1 MNQLTQNFTLIFG
14 NIRTVVSSSLNATGS
29 LISDIFGRDELT
41 SVDNSD
47 IITNKKDREKV
58 SKAIDELMEEIKKNN
73 SEGSNPKKSKTV
85 TLENGKDMVI
95 CI

>member
-1 MNQLTQNFTLIFG
+1 MNQFTRISALIYG
-14 NIRTVVSSSLNATGS
+14 NIKTVIVSSFNATSS
-29 LISDIFGRDELT
+29 LISDIFGSDELV

-58 SKAIDELMEEIKKNN
+58 SKAIDELMEELKKNN
-73 SEGSNPKKSKTV
+73 SEGSIPKKSTTV
-85 TLENGKDMVI
+85 TLENGEDMVI